1 MPGVPVKLAADVRE
15 SEVDD
20 QLCTR
25 LYDVKTFGELSNY
38 YGVNWKVKPV
48 EKRERACVAEML
60 RRARKADYR
69 YNGCAPD
76 AGRPDSLEGPG
87 PIQARLLGVPHG
99 IQGLAIGAFGETGK
113 GISDYFNLLATI
125 ATKRVDRAVG
135 GGCRM
140 ARRWGL
146 CHSERHTYG
155 AMKGLLQRRFSRVAV
170 RGAAKVRLRALQAIT
185 GRIQGRF
192 EVEEGKFYSA
202 EDADRATSTNYLYQ
216 EPDCR
221 VERLPDALASTLPG
235 GG

>member
-1 MPGVPVKLAADVRE
+1 MVRCVLRCGQNLRCVCGVVNLKIFWPLLVII
-15 SEVDD
+15 
-20 QLCTR
+20 
-25 LYDVKTFGELSNY
+25 TFF
-38 YGVNWKVKPV
+38 
-48 EKRERACVAEML
+48 
-60 RRARKADYR
+60 
-69 YNGCAPD
+69 
-76 AGRPDSLEGPG
+76 
-87 PIQARLLGVPHG
+87 LLFFSGNTWYLWA

>member
-1 MPGVPVKLAADVRE
+1 M
-15 SEVDD
+15 
-20 QLCTR
+20 
-25 LYDVKTFGELSNY
+25 
-38 YGVNWKVKPV
+38 
-48 EKRERACVAEML
+48 
-60 RRARKADYR
+60 
-69 YNGCAPD
+69 
-76 AGRPDSLEGPG
+76 
-87 PIQARLLGVPHG
+87 PHG

-113 GISDYFNLLATI
+113 GIPAYLRLLAPV
-125 ATKRVDRAVG
+125 AAERRAARAVAVG

>member
-1 MPGVPVKLAADVRE
+1 MIYHIRIFTKYSIRYQQYTRILLTILGKEETYSYL
-15 SEVDD
+15 SEKWEPYSLPKYCRSP
-20 QLCTR
+20 QLSSLHSSAGPPR
-25 LYDVKTFGELSNY
+25 VLY
-38 YGVNWKVKPV
+38 
-48 EKRERACVAEML
+48 L
-60 RRARKADYR
+60 R
-69 YNGCAPD
+69 
-76 AGRPDSLEGPG
+76 
-87 PIQARLLGVPHG
+87 
-99 IQGLAIGAFGETGK
+99 
-113 GISDYFNLLATI
+113 FNLLATI

>member
-1 MPGVPVKLAADVRE
+1 
-15 SEVDD
+15 
-20 QLCTR
+20 
-25 LYDVKTFGELSNY
+25 
-38 YGVNWKVKPV
+38 
-48 EKRERACVAEML
+48 ML

-87 PIQARLLGVPHG
+87 PIQTRLLGVPHG

-113 GISDYFNLLATI
+113 GISDYFHLLATI

>member
-1 MPGVPVKLAADVRE
+1 M
-15 SEVDD
+15 
-20 QLCTR
+20 
-25 LYDVKTFGELSNY
+25 
-38 YGVNWKVKPV
+38 
-48 EKRERACVAEML
+48 
-60 RRARKADYR
+60 
-69 YNGCAPD
+69 
-76 AGRPDSLEGPG
+76 
-87 PIQARLLGVPHG
+87 PHG

-113 GISDYFNLLATI
+113 GISDYFHLLATI
-125 ATKRVDRAVG
+125 ATKRVDRAVV